1 MNQLKDVFLSF
12 DRNQD
17 GVLQKL
23 EFEEFMSQLGVF
35 LARQELRVVFDNFD
49 QNKDGNIA
57 YSEFVNV
64 LKSDISN
71 DRLAI
76 VKKAWTKVSAG
87 AASVSMESIVAKY
100 NAPAHPRVTSRE
112 KRAETVM
119 NDFV

>member
-1 MNQLKDVFLSF
+1 LFAKGVDNMNQLNDIFMSF

-57 YSEFVNV
+57 YNEFVNV
-64 LKSDISN
+64 LKADMSN

-76 VKKAWTKVSAG
+76 AKKAW
-87 AASVSMESIVAKY
+87 
-100 NAPAHPRVTSRE
+100 
-112 KRAETVM
+112 
-119 NDFV
+119 

>member
-1 MNQLKDVFLSF
+1 MCAFCDDVQSF

-57 YSEFVNV
+57 YNEFVSV
-64 LKSDISN
+64 LKV
-71 DRLAI
+71 RLLTI
-76 VKKAWTKVSAG
+76 YCKF
-87 AASVSMESIVAKY
+87 
-100 NAPAHPRVTSRE
+100 
-112 KRAETVM
+112 ETVL
-119 NDFV
+119 

>member
-1 MNQLKDVFLSF
+1 MQSF
-12 DRNQD
+12 DRNSD

-64 LKSDISN
+64 LK
-71 DRLAI
+71 
-76 VKKAWTKVSAG
+76 V
-87 AASVSMESIVAKY
+87 SVSDLSVVAY
-100 NAPAHPRVTSRE
+100 IDSEEVPV
-112 KRAETVM
+112 
-119 NDFV
+119 F

>member
-87 AASVSMESIVAKY
+87 AASVSMESIVANY